1 MIYRSEMYD
10 NSSTDGRD
18 EMIVIKFIIRFYVIF
33 QVILFE
39 GAM

>member
-18 EMIVIKFIIRFYVIF
+18 EMIVIKFIIRFLRYISSD
-33 QVILFE
+33 II
-39 GAM
+39 

>member
-18 EMIVIKFIIRFYVIF
+18 EVIVIKFIIRFLRYISSD
-33 QVILFE
+33 II
-39 GAM
+39 